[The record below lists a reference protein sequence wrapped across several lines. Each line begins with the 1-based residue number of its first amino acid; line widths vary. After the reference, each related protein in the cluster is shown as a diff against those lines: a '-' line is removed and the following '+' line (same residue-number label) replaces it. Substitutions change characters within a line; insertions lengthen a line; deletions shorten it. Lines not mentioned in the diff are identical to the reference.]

1 VNIFFEQTQMNE
13 VRQLWQTSG
22 YVVPSVLLGLYN
34 NEYYLTVSD
43 HQSIITF
50 ASKRKGIYVASK
62 RKCRV
67 VSVGLNEVKVYQIE
81 EADALQVIS
90 CKKPITALDAF
101 VTTSLVPIILQG
113 Q

>member
-1 VNIFFEQTQMNE
+1 MNQ

-22 YVVPSVLLGLYN
+22 YQVPSVLFGLYN

-43 HQSIITF
+43 HQSIVTF

-62 RKCRV
+62 RKCPIIR
-67 VSVGLNEVKVYQIE
+67 VGLHGEKVYHIE
-81 EADALQVIS
+81 EVDALQVIS
-90 CKKPITALDAF
+90 CKKPITALDGF